1 MSVLLTG
8 GTGFIGM
15 EVLAR
20 FLERSEDPVFLTVRA
35 RDNAEVDARVRA
47 ILECLYGDGDHR
59 RDRVFGVRADIEQPG
74 LGLTPDHRAALADH
88 ITGIVHC
95 AATVSFTPP
104 LEEARR
110 VNVEGTRHVLELA
123 ALCQARGNLDYF
135 SHVSTAYVAGTHAGS
150 FREGDLAVGQRF
162 RNSYEQS
169 KFEAERLV
177 REQASRLPVQIF
189 RPSIVV
195 GEQSTGWTASFNVL
209 YTPLKAFAL
218 GTLPALPARRSAP
231 VDLVPVDYVAD
242 AIFELSRPGPPGC
255 RTWHLVAGPRATTV
269 GRLIE
274 LSTGRLRRPEP
285 VVIPPTLFR
294 RAVYPVLRTRG
305 GRLRRGLDRTRVFF
319 PYFEMGVTYENR
331 KTRRRLEPAGI
342 AVPPV
347 ESYFDKLVD
356 YALAAQWGRNQ
367 LTRAEAAGRV
377 PVPA

>member
-20 FLERSEDPVFLTVRA
+20 YLGRTDDPVFLTIRA

-47 ILECLYGDGDHR
+47 ILECMYGDGDAHR
-59 RDRVFGVRADIEQPG
+59 EKVFGLRANIELPG
-74 LGLTPDHRAALADH
+74 LGLAPEHRDALAEH

-110 VNVEGTRHVLELA
+110 VNVEGTRHLLELA
-123 ALCQARGNLDYF
+123 ELCQLRGGLDYL
-135 SHVSTAYVAGTHAGS
+135 SHVSTAYVAGTHAGT
-150 FREGDLAVGQRF
+150 FGEGDLHVGQRF

-177 REQASRLPVQIF
+177 RECADRLPVLIF

-209 YTPLKAFAL
+209 YTPMKAFAR
-218 GTLPALPARRSAP
+218 GNLPALPARRPSP
-231 VDLVPVDYVAD
+231 VDVVPVDYVAD
-242 AIFELSRPGPPGC
+242 AIFELSDAASGG
-255 RTWHLVAGPRATTV
+255 TWHLVAGPRATTV

-274 LSTGRLRRPEP
+274 LTAERLHRPKP
-285 VVIPPTLFR
+285 VVIPPGLFR

-305 GRLRRGLDRTRVFF
+305 GRVRRGLDRTRPFF
-319 PYFEMGVTYENR
+319 PYFEMDVTYESDQ
-331 KTRRRLEPAGI
+331 TRRRLEPAGV

-347 ESYFDKLVD
+347 DSYFDRLVD
-356 YALAAQWGRNQ
+356 FAIASDWGRKP
-367 LTRAEAAGRV
+367 LTRAEAAQRV
-377 PVPA
+377 PVAA